1 MKGPISYYV
10 IPCTIAY
17 EKDDHLCFHIKE
29 STDAPNTTPTEDKSN
44 PCMENID
51 IVDLLSKNF
60 NGPKVFFNVGVEDK
74 NY

>member
-1 MKGPISYYV
+1 MKKMTISV
-10 IPCTIAY
+10 FMSKKALMPP
-17 EKDDHLCFHIKE
+17 
-29 STDAPNTTPTEDKSN
+29 PNTTPTEDKSN

>member
-1 MKGPISYYV
+1 MKKMTISV
-10 IPCTIAY
+10 FMS
-17 EKDDHLCFHIKE
+17 KK
-29 STDAPNTTPTEDKSN
+29 STDAPNTTPTEDMSN

>member
-1 MKGPISYYV
+1 MKKMTISV
-10 IPCTIAY
+10 FMSKKALMP
-17 EKDDHLCFHIKE
+17 
-29 STDAPNTTPTEDKSN
+29 PNTTPTEDKSN

>member
-1 MKGPISYYV
+1 MKKIILTLIILLSLTGCSLFKHD
-10 IPCTIAY
+10 T
-17 EKDDHLCFHIKE
+17 
-29 STDAPNTTPTEDKSN
+29 
-44 PCMENID
+44 MENID

>member
-1 MKGPISYYV
+1 MLFPVLLPMKKMTISV
-10 IPCTIAY
+10 FMSKKALMP
-17 EKDDHLCFHIKE
+17 
-29 STDAPNTTPTEDKSN
+29 PNTTPTEDKPN

>member
-1 MKGPISYYV
+1 MTISV
-10 IPCTIAY
+10 FMSKKALMP
-17 EKDDHLCFHIKE
+17 
-29 STDAPNTTPTEDKSN
+29 PNTTPTEDESN

>member
-1 MKGPISYYV
+1 MSKKALMP
-10 IPCTIAY
+10 
-17 EKDDHLCFHIKE
+17 
-29 STDAPNTTPTEDKSN
+29 PNTTPTEDESN